1 MDEQFEDHLIS
12 TIEFAKD
19 AISEILID
27 GELVTTDKLAV
38 ALAMLVQL
46 ESRYQEGI
54 YEEDFVSNPTVA
66 LLSKRVPKDELT
78 FEGIDPSVLEAVYSA
93 CDSAENNQLE
103 EWESDLII
111 TRIVEKH
118 SGARKLAHNTEQ

>member
-1 MDEQFEDHLIS
+1 MILAIDIGNTHIVLGCI
-12 TIEFAKD
+12 KNG
-19 AISEILID
+19 AISSITRIVTNPKATDSEYAIKIRQIL
-27 GELVTTDKLAV
+27 E
-38 ALAMLVQL
+38 
-46 ESRYQEGI
+46 
-54 YEEDFVSNPTVA
+54 
-66 LLSKRVPKDELT
+66 

-93 CDSAENNQLE
+93 CDSAENNKLE